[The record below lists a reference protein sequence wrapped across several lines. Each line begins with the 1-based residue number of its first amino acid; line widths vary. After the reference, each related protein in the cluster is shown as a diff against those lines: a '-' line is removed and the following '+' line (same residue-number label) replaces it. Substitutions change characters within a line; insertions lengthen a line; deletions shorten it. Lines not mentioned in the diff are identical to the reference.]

1 MKPICN
7 NYSGIYVKFLVALFI
22 GGFYSV
28 ASIAQPQK
36 KTFDQHIRILEEI
49 EVDSVT
55 SDFPVE
61 FSMVNSRKWQFIAYY
76 NKNRELTVA
85 SRKLAEKK
93 WKISLV
99 SNWDYRWD
107 FSGSGTME
115 REIKINE
122 AKFCLMAASISNIGL
137 LKKGMES
144 F

>member
-1 MKPICN
+1 
-7 NYSGIYVKFLVALFI
+7 
-22 GGFYSV
+22 
-28 ASIAQPQK
+28 
-36 KTFDQHIRILEEI
+36 
-49 EVDSVT
+49 
-55 SDFPVE
+55 
-61 FSMVNSRKWQFIAYY
+61 MVNSRKWQFIAYY